1 MPASIEKV
9 SSGGSATTNKNA
21 TTNNTNTKTE
31 VKTETVNL
39 TDASNPNFYVEDA
52 SQ

>member
-31 VKTETVNL
+31 VKTETIPIL
-39 TDASNPNFYVEDA
+39 CPKKRIYGR
-52 SQ
+52 